1 MADSSTT
8 GNISLDCDFF
18 GNFCKC
24 VRNLSGCATD
34 LKFEDQFNK
43 VYACFKGP
51 VFAKLFSNKWVIGAV
66 SVIFSIVSAI
76 WWIVTGTAG
85 DDKRWIENE
94 RNLLSS
100 LEDDV
105 KDVLDSGS
113 PIYDEAL
120 TLWQTEEHSQEKRAR
135 LKDSE
140 EKWREK
146 NKTLAGEVD
155 SLFRD
160 IDQKRKNYFYRKFIR
175 SDDLVFLR
183 HKNEIQEVKSKLEK
197 HQNDSKAEKID
208 IYGTVDKLRPKI
220 RILQDRPIDV
230 GRKADVKQVDKGI
243 IDDLIDGVREVD
255 NRIGELLLEV
265 HEVDGKNND
274 NLDDIEGEIQLFT
287 LHLALVRAFL
297 TDLRTFGSK
306 TETKTENIWLEE
318 AKQIVDELQQAIEN
332 FKKNAAKG
340 RAEEAVQA
348 TENSKA
354 NDQTVDERKKA
365 TKGIV
370 EEAPQA
376 TENSKQEPANDQ
388 TVDERK
394 KATKE
399 IVEEAPHAT
408 ENSKQEP
415 ANDQTVDEQQ
425 KATKGIVDEAP
436 QATENSKSSK
446 ARSELG
452 KEMKRINTRFSES
465 LERKKRFN
473 VQFTRSIASREKDTS
488 KSSGSENSQGQASEV
503 RTSDEDLN
511 NVLDEEKLINK
522 YGIALNVSVEELK
535 QLCDRFKKLN
545 NTIKNAK
552 DKEAI
557 KSSTEERSNQMNK
570 LAGKMIKYLDISQ
583 ENSTSWSFNFRNKKK
598 LPKNFEQIKGALDIL
613 ELTTEAYSI
622 GIREEMRAVGLD
634 KDIKDVV
641 SDLKSG
647 EFRVVWIVGMMGIGK
662 TTLAK
667 NIYLHDDIVRHF
679 LGRDWVTLTDK
690 KAKQEENGGG
700 DWRNKVC
707 QFLSSLMNVVIF
719 FFPSRSVF
727 CLSCSE

>member
-113 PIYDEAL
+113 SIYDEAL

-155 SLFRD
+155 SLFRE
-160 IDQKRKNYFYRKFIR
+160 INFYRKIFR
-175 SDDLVFLR
+175 SDDLVSLW
-183 HKNEIQEVKSKLEK
+183 HKNEIQEVKSKLDK
-197 HQNDSKAEKID
+197 HQNDSEAEKID

-365 TKGIV
+365 TK
-370 EEAPQA
+370 
-376 TENSKQEPANDQ
+376 
-388 TVDERK
+388 
-394 KATKE
+394 E

-535 QLCDRFKKLN
+535 KLCDRFKKLN

-662 TTLAK
+662 TTLAES
-667 NIYLHDDIVRHF
+667 IYLHDDIVRHF